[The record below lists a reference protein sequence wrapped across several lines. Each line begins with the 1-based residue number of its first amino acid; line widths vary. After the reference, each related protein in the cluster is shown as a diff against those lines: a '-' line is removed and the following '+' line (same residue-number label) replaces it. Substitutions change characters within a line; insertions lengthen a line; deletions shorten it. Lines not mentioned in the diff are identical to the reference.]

1 MDILAHGLW
10 VALGVAARQRRR
22 PVTRRVAIA
31 TVAMA
36 AAPDLAQLLPL
47 LGVAAFGD
55 AGWGALWA
63 YATAQ
68 PGLEPVLPP
77 RVTWLAHHLH
87 CALHSAVVAA
97 VVSALA
103 AWRARAWVLP
113 LLGWWSHIA
122 IDVFTHS
129 ATFYPSPVLYPL
141 TQRGFDGIAWNEPWF
156 MAVNYAALAAAASW
170 LWFTQPS
177 RGRAA
182 ATL

>member
-1 MDILAHGLW
+1 
-10 VALGVAARQRRR
+10 V
-22 PVTRRVAIA
+22 
-31 TVAMA
+31 
-36 AAPDLAQLLPL
+36 
-47 LGVAAFGD
+47 
-55 AGWGALWA
+55 
-63 YATAQ
+63 
-68 PGLEPVLPP
+68 
-77 RVTWLAHHLH
+77 
-87 CALHSAVVAA
+87 LHSAVVAA

-103 AWRARAWVLP
+103 AWRARWVLP

-156 MAVNYAALAAAASW
+156 MAVNDAALAAAALW